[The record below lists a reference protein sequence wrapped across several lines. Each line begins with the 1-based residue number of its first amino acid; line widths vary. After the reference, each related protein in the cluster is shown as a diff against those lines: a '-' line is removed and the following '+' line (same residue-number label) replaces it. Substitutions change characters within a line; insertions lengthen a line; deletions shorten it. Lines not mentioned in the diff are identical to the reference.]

1 MRKSILPTAI
11 VALVGAI
18 IGSFAMM
25 LYASTHFA
33 GVAGPDNTP
42 PQLSAAA
49 LTTGS
54 DQERIVGA
62 VKRVAP
68 SVVALNVTVN
78 GQQMVPSDPVAQMFG
93 MQSPGRLQRYHARA
107 SGSGF
112 VYSRDG
118 LIITNAHVVHPPN
131 GASVTRI
138 EVVFQN
144 NERVPGHV
152 VAANLAADLAL
163 VKVDG
168 YAKLPPP
175 IEIADSNKL
184 QAGQWAIAIGEPFEL
199 KQSVALG
206 VVSGF
211 NRDETIGT
219 ETGAQE
225 FKGLL
230 QISTPINPGNSG
242 GPLIDIDGR
251 LIGVNQST
259 ANPQAGAQ
267 GIGFAIPS
275 NTVRE
280 QVALLEK
287 NPGTHQGTNVG
298 YIGASLATITPDLR
312 VQLNYPQGSG
322 VAIMQVVS
330 GTPAD
335 AAALQP
341 GDVIQRVNGKDVTKS
356 EDAIAAIKAVRPGAT
371 VALQVWSSGV
381 RKLVNVKVTERPAD
395 VPVPQQQPLCPGRI
409 LPARVGLEASRVMK
423 PRGPLRVFCKENH
436 PAPGSVGAFHARQ

>member
-1 MRKSILPTAI
+1 MKNRILSTSI

-18 IGSFAMM
+18 IGSFTMM

-33 GVAGPDNTP
+33 NVAGPGNTP
-42 PQLSAAA
+42 PAVSAAP
-49 LTTGS
+49 LITGTS
-54 DQERIVGA
+54 DQDRIVGA

-78 GQQMVPSDPVAQMFG
+78 GQQVVPLDPLSQMFG
-93 MQSPGRLQRYHARA
+93 GQSPGRVQRYRAQA

-112 VYSRDG
+112 VISRNG
-118 LIITNAHVVHPPN
+118 LIVTNAHVVRPPN
-131 GASVTRI
+131 GGNVSKI

-144 NERVPGHV
+144 NDRLAGHV
-152 VAANLAADLAL
+152 YGMNVGADIAL
-163 VKVDG
+163 VKVDN

-175 IEIADSNKL
+175 VEIADSSKL
-184 QAGQWAIAIGEPFEL
+184 QAGQWAIAIGEPLTL

-211 NRDETIGT
+211 NRDEVIGT
-219 ETGAQE
+219 ENGGAQE

-242 GPLIDIDGR
+242 GPLIDIEGR

-259 ANPQAGAQ
+259 ASPGSAQ

-275 NTVRE
+275 NTVKE
-280 QVALLEK
+280 QVVALQK

-298 YIGASLATITPDLR
+298 YIGAALATVTPNLE
-312 VQLNYPQGSG
+312 VQLNYKGKG
-322 VAIMQVVS
+322 AAVMQVVQ

-335 AAALQP
+335 SAGLQP
-341 GDVIQRVNGKDVTKS
+341 GDVIQKVNGTDVTTS
-356 EDAIAAIKAVRPGAT
+356 EAAVAAIRATKPGGNLAF
-371 VALQVWSSGV
+371 QVWSGGV
-381 RKLVNVKVTERPAD
+381 KKILNVKVTERPAD
-395 VPVPQQQPLCPGRI
+395 AYVPQPQQQP
-409 LPARVGLEASRVMK
+409 
-423 PRGPLRVFCKENH
+423 
-436 PAPGSVGAFHARQ
+436 

>member
-1 MRKSILPTAI
+1 MRKSFLPTAI
-11 VALVGAI
+11 VALAGAI
-18 IGSFAMM
+18 VGSFAMM
-25 LYASTHFA
+25 LYASTHFT
-33 GVAGPDNTP
+33 GVAGPGNTP
-42 PQLSAAA
+42 PQLSAAP
-49 LTTGS
+49 LTSYGT

-78 GQQMVPSDPVAQMFG
+78 GQQMVPSDPVAQLFG
-93 MQSPGRLQRYHARA
+93 MQSPGRLQRYRARA

-118 LIITNAHVVHPPN
+118 LIVTNAHVVRPPN
-131 GASVTRI
+131 GANVTKI

-152 VAANLAADLAL
+152 VAANLAADIAL
-163 VKVDG
+163 VKVDS

-199 KQSVALG
+199 KQSVSLG
-206 VVSGF
+206 IVSGF

-219 ETGAQE
+219 ESGGAQE

-242 GPLIDIDGR
+242 GPLIDIQGR

-280 QVALLEK
+280 QVAMLEK
-287 NPGTHQGTNVG
+287 NPGTHQGTNAG
-298 YIGASLATITPDLR
+298 YIGASLATVTADLR
-312 VQLNYPQGSG
+312 VQLNYQGNG
-322 VAIMQVVS
+322 VAIMQVVT

-335 AAALQP
+335 EAGLQA
-341 GDVIQRVNGKDVTKS
+341 GDVIQKVNGKDVTKS
-356 EDAIAAIKAVRPGAT
+356 EDAVAAIKAAKPGAT
-371 VALQVWSSGV
+371 VALQVWTGGLK
-381 RKLVNVKVTERPAD
+381 KLVNVKVTERPAD
-395 VPVPQQQPLCPGRI
+395 AGGAQPQDQP
-409 LPARVGLEASRVMK
+409 
-423 PRGPLRVFCKENH
+423 
-436 PAPGSVGAFHARQ
+436 